1 MKFTEMKA
9 IKKKFNLLNL
19 FGWMEWKWIELFA
32 APSLKEKKTF
42 LLDSNVLERVE
53 VISNKYQIIFLT
65 RFWEL
70 LQKYVTEIQS
80 SFDEKQCFEM
90 TRGTNG

>member
-42 LLDSNVLERVE
+42 LLNNGLLVMFDCPGKLNFTSSSIHPFF
-53 VISNKYQIIFLT
+53 ISLIIKQIIS
-65 RFWEL
+65 
-70 LQKYVTEIQS
+70 KNY
-80 SFDEKQCFEM
+80 
-90 TRGTNG
+90 